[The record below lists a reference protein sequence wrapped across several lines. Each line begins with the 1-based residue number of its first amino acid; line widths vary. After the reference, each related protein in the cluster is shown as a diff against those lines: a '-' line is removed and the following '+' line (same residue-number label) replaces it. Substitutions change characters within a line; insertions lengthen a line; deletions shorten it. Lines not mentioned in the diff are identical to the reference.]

1 MSKDSPRNAFL
12 VVMITAIVCSSLV
25 SAAVVV
31 LRPIQL
37 NNQMLDRSRN
47 IMQLT
52 GLLPDDQAIEDEQ
65 MLELYK
71 TLDVRIVNIDEADF
85 NGDID
90 PVSFDSRRAPGD
102 PDLGV
107 AIPSGQDLAS
117 LGRRSRFAPVYM
129 VWDDD
134 ELDRLILPVQGN
146 GMWSM
151 LYGYIALE
159 PDMNTI
165 SGMTFYEQNETPGL
179 GDQITHGHWL
189 EQWKGRQIYGFE
201 GNPRFRINEGVV
213 TPDSAT
219 AQYEVDALT
228 GATVT
233 GDAVTSMV
241 HYWFG
246 PHGYQ
251 DFLLAMREQP
261 AKRPTEQNGE
271 NKP

>member
-1 MSKDSPRNAFL
+1 MNKDSPQRAIL
-12 VVMITAIVCSSLV
+12 VVLLTALVCSGLV

-52 GLLPDDQAIEDEQ
+52 GMLQPDREASDKET
-65 MLELYK
+65 LELYK
-71 TLDVRIVNIDEADF
+71 SLDLRIVNIDSAAYEE
-85 NGDID
+85 GVD
-90 PVSFDSRRAPGD
+90 PVTFDQRRALHDPG
-102 PDLGV
+102 LSV
-107 AIPSGQDLAS
+107 AIPVEQDLAK
-117 LGRRSRFAPVYM
+117 LGRRSRFVPVYL
-129 VWDDD
+129 VWN
-134 ELDRLILPVQGN
+134 EAGLDRVILPVQGN

-159 PDMNTI
+159 ADLNTI

-179 GDQITHGHWL
+179 GDQITHAHWL
-189 EQWKGRQIYGFE
+189 QQWRGRQIYDFQGH
-201 GNPRFRINEGVV
+201 PRFRVSEGVV
-213 TPDSAT
+213 EPGSAT
-219 AQYEVDALT
+219 AEYEVDAVT

-233 GDAVTSMV
+233 GHAVTSLM

-251 DFLLAMREQP
+251 EFLLIMREHPPQ
-261 AKRPTEQNGE
+261 RPVELS
-271 NKP
+271 P

>member
-37 NNQMLDRSRN
+37 NNQLLDRSRN

-52 GLLPDDQAIEDEQ
+52 GLLADDQVIEDEE
-65 MLELYK
+65 MLALYK
-71 TLDVRIVNIDEADF
+71 SLDVRIINIDEAVFDEA
-85 NGDID
+85 ID
-90 PVSFDSRRAPGD
+90 PVTFDSRRSLGD
-102 PDLGV
+102 PELSV
-107 AIPSGQDLAS
+107 AIPTGQDLAS
-117 LGRRSRFAPVYM
+117 LGRRNRFALVYM
-129 VWDDD
+129 VWDED
-134 ELDRLILPVQGN
+134 ELDRVILPVRGS

-189 EQWKGRQIYGFE
+189 EQWQGRQIYDFE
-201 GNPRFRINEGVV
+201 GNPRFRVNEGVV
-213 TPDSAT
+213 EPGSAT
-219 AQYEVDALT
+219 VQYEVDALT

-233 GDAVTSMV
+233 ADAVTSMV

-246 PHGYQ
+246 PHGYR
-251 DFLLAMREQP
+251 DFLLAMQDKP
-261 AKRPTEQNGE
+261 AERPSAQQVEARQ
-271 NKP
+271 